1 MGRIVVGVDESDNAR
16 AALAW
21 AMAEAR
27 LRDDQLEAVTAW
39 HEPYLGGTAMVPL
52 PIDPDSL
59 EESHRNRLE
68 IIIAEVRGDDPGPA
82 VEATL
87 VRGTATAALLEVS
100 KGADLLV
107 VGSRGQG
114 GFLGLLLGSVTQQV
128 VSHAPCPV
136 VVVPAG

>member
-1 MGRIVVGVDESDNAR
+1 
-16 AALAW
+16 
-21 AMAEAR
+21 MAEAR

-136 VVVPAG
+136 VVVPAC